1 LPRPGSRHRPL
12 IPGGRPIPETE
23 FAGRSGIK
31 QAPQAAACSGKTEQD
46 VGRAKDEDGDG
57 GHVRHKELL
66 AAIVES
72 SHDAIVSKDLN
83 GTITTWNRGAQLVF
97 GYSAEEMIG
106 QSVLKLIPE
115 DRHGEEVMILDR
127 IRRGE
132 RVDHY
137 ETVRRRK
144 DGELI
149 HVSLVISPI
158 RGEGGRI
165 VGASKIARD
174 VTDRY
179 RAEQTQ
185 RLLMRELNHRSKNL
199 LAIVEAMVRKTAS
212 STPPAEL
219 VGRVSQ
225 RLQALSAIQN
235 LLVYG
240 DWRGVDLRTLVTAQ
254 VSPYADG
261 RLTLNGPQIL
271 LVPAAAQALGLA
283 FHELATNAL
292 RHGSLTAT
300 GGSVSIDWSFIER
313 EGKKLF
319 EMTWREASGPAIAAP
334 AGTSFGTTI
343 LKRATEEALNGTV
356 SLDYDSAGLSWTI
369 TAPAREVTA

>member
-1 LPRPGSRHRPL
+1 M
-12 IPGGRPIPETE
+12 
-23 FAGRSGIK
+23 A
-31 QAPQAAACSGKTEQD
+31 
-46 VGRAKDEDGDG
+46 RAKDEDREGEDI
-57 GHVRHKELL
+57 RYKELL

-83 GTITTWNRGAQLVF
+83 GIITTWNRGAQLVF

-115 DRHGEEVMILDR
+115 DRHDEEAMILSR

-165 VGASKIARD
+165 VGASKVARD
-174 VTDRY
+174 VTERH

-185 RLLMRELNHRSKNL
+185 RLLMRELSHRSKNL

-219 VGRVSQ
+219 VARVSQ

-235 LLVYG
+235 LLVYS
-240 DWRGVDLRTLVTAQ
+240 DWRGVDLRALATAQ
-254 VSPYADG
+254 VGPYADG
-261 RLTLNGPQIL
+261 RLALTGPQVL
-271 LVPAAAQALGLA
+271 LAPAAAQALGLA

-300 GGSVSIDWSFIER
+300 DGSVAVDWQLVER
-313 EGKKLF
+313 DGRKLF
-319 EMTWREASGPAIAAP
+319 EMTWSEARGPAVSKP

-343 LKRATEEALNGTV
+343 LKRATEEALNGSV
-356 SLDYDSAGLSWTI
+356 DIDYDAHGLRWTL
-369 TAPAREVTA
+369 TAPAREITA

>member
-1 LPRPGSRHRPL
+1 M
-12 IPGGRPIPETE
+12 
-23 FAGRSGIK
+23 A
-31 QAPQAAACSGKTEQD
+31 
-46 VGRAKDEDGDG
+46 RAKDEEDEGERIRNKD
-57 GHVRHKELL
+57 LL

-83 GTITTWNRGAQLVF
+83 GIVTTWNRGAQLVF

-106 QSVLKLIPE
+106 QSILKLIPE

-144 DGELI
+144 DGDLI

-165 VGASKIARD
+165 VGASKVARD
-174 VTDRY
+174 VTERH

-199 LAIVEAMVRKTAS
+199 LAVVEAMVRKTAS

-240 DWRGVDLRTLVTAQ
+240 DWRGVDLRTLATAQ

-261 RLTLNGPQIL
+261 RLALNGPQVL

-300 GGSVSIDWSFIER
+300 GGSVSIDWAFVER
-313 EGKKLF
+313 AGKKLF
-319 EMTWREASGPAIAAP
+319 EMTWREASGPAVAAP

-343 LKRATEEALNGTV
+343 LKRATEEALNATV
-356 SLDYDSAGLSWTI
+356 RLDYGAAGLTWTL
-369 TAPAREVTA
+369 TAPAREVTG

>member
-1 LPRPGSRHRPL
+1 V
-12 IPGGRPIPETE
+12 
-23 FAGRSGIK
+23 A
-31 QAPQAAACSGKTEQD
+31 
-46 VGRAKDEDGDG
+46 RATDDEDEGGDF
-57 GHVRHKELL
+57 RNKDLL

-83 GTITTWNRGAQLVF
+83 GIVTTWNRGAQLVF
-97 GYSAEEMIG
+97 GYSAEEMVG
-106 QSVLKLIPE
+106 QSVLKLIP
-115 DRHGEEVMILDR
+115 DGRQDEETMILGR

-137 ETVRRRK
+137 ETVRQRK
-144 DGELI
+144 DGEVI
-149 HVSLVISPI
+149 HVSLTISPI
-158 RGEGGRI
+158 RGAGGRI

-174 VTDRY
+174 INDRY

-240 DWRGVDLRTLVTAQ
+240 DWRGVDLRTLATTQ
-254 VSPYADG
+254 VNPYADG
-261 RLTLNGPQIL
+261 RIALSGPQVM

-292 RHGSLTAT
+292 RHGALAAPDGCVEISWAF
-300 GGSVSIDWSFIER
+300 VER
-313 EGKKLF
+313 DGRPLF
-319 EMTWREASGPAIAAP
+319 EMTWHEASGPEVAAP
-334 AGTSFGTTI
+334 TGTSFGTTI
-343 LKRATEEALNGTV
+343 LKRATEEALNGAV
-356 SLDYDSAGLSWTI
+356 SLDYDAAGLRWTL
-369 TAPAREVTA
+369 TAPAHEIRA

>member
-1 LPRPGSRHRPL
+1 M
-12 IPGGRPIPETE
+12 
-23 FAGRSGIK
+23 AW
-31 QAPQAAACSGKTEQD
+31 
-46 VGRAKDEDGDG
+46 AKDEDGEGDDI
-57 GHVRHKELL
+57 RYKELL

-72 SHDAIVSKDLN
+72 SHDAIVSKDLD
-83 GTITTWNRGAQLVF
+83 GIITTWNRGAQLVF

-115 DRHGEEVMILDR
+115 DRHGEEIMILGR

-165 VGASKIARD
+165 VGASKVARD
-174 VTDRY
+174 VTERH

-185 RLLMRELNHRSKNL
+185 RLLMRELSHRSKNL

-235 LLVYG
+235 LLIYA
-240 DWRGVDLRTLVTAQ
+240 DWRGVDLRTLATAQ

-261 RLTLNGPQIL
+261 RRLALNGPQVL
-271 LVPAAAQALGLA
+271 LAPAAAQALGLA
-283 FHELATNAL
+283 FHELATNAM

-300 GGSVSIDWSFIER
+300 DGSVAVDWEIVER
-313 EGKKLF
+313 DGKKLF
-319 EMTWREASGPAIAAP
+319 EMTWSEASGPAVAAP
-334 AGTSFGTTI
+334 ADTSFGTTI
-343 LKRATEEALNGTV
+343 LKRATEDALNGSV
-356 SLDYDSAGLSWTI
+356 NIDYDSHGLRWTL
-369 TAPAREVTA
+369 TAPAKEITA

>member
-1 LPRPGSRHRPL
+1 MARARDQT
-12 IPGGRPIPETE
+12 GGDE
-23 FAGRSGIK
+23 FRY
-31 QAPQAAACSGKTEQD
+31 
-46 VGRAKDEDGDG
+46 KD
-57 GHVRHKELL
+57 LL

-83 GTITTWNRGAQLVF
+83 GIVTTWNRGAQLVF
-97 GYSAEEMIG
+97 GYSAEEMVG
-106 QSVLKLIPE
+106 QSVLKLIPP
-115 DRHGEEVMILDR
+115 DRHSEETMILSR

-137 ETVRRRK
+137 ETVRCRK

-149 HVSLVISPI
+149 HVALTISPI

-174 VTDRY
+174 VSDRY

-199 LAIVEAMVRKTAS
+199 LAIVEAMIRKTAT

-219 VGRVSQ
+219 VKRVSE
-225 RLQALSAIQN
+225 RLQALSSIQN

-240 DWRGVDLRTLVTAQ
+240 DWHGVDLRALATAQ
-254 VSPYADG
+254 INPYADG
-261 RLTLNGPQIL
+261 RMELSGPQVV

-292 RHGSLTAT
+292 RHGALALP
-300 GGSVSIDWSFIER
+300 GGSVSVDWGFAEQDGR
-313 EGKKLF
+313 TLF
-319 EMTWREASGPAIAAP
+319 QIVWREASGPAIVAP

-343 LKRATEEALNGTV
+343 LKRATEEALNGV
-356 SLDYDSAGLSWTI
+356 VGIDYDATGLRWTLS
-369 TAPAREVTA
+369 APANEIRANEFRA